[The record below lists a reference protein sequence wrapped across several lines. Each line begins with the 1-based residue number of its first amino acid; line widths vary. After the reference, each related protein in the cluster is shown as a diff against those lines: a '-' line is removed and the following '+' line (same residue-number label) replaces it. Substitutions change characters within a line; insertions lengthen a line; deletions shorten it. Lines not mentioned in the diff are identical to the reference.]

1 MKMPETPDRAKTASD
16 TGSLAERAVGAAD
29 PARSVS
35 GRIADTAAA
44 VRLGAQLLPKGWR
57 LFKRYPV
64 SSVVVIA
71 ALVWTIYSIR
81 PHAHQVTG
89 ESQS

>member
-1 MKMPETPDRAKTASD
+1 MKMPEGGDRAKTASD
-16 TGSLAERAVGAAD
+16 TGSLVERTVGAAD
-29 PARSVS
+29 TARSVF
-35 GRIADTAAA
+35 GRVADTAAA

-64 SSVVVIA
+64 SSAVVVV

-81 PHAHQVTG
+81 AHQVTD
-89 ESQS
+89 EPLS

>member
-1 MKMPETPDRAKTASD
+1 MKIPEGRDRAKTASD
-16 TGSLAERAVGAAD
+16 TGSLVERAVGATD
-29 PARSVS
+29 PAHSAL
-35 GRIADTAAA
+35 GRVADTAAA

-64 SSVVVIA
+64 SSAVVIV

-81 PHAHQVTG
+81 SHAHQVTG